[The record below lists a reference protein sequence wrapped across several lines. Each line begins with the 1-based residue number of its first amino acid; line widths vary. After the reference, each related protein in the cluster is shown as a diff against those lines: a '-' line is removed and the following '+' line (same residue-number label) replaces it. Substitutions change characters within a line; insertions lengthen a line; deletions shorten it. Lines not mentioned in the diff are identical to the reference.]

1 MMTQPSTQ
9 FTQSVAANIKYWQQ
23 RTQDL
28 TDDTLPALDQER
40 QNLYRAAKFGLH
52 VPDAWQ
58 GTAEL
63 LLQAFVFVERRG
75 YWGEWIPMLEQ
86 ALASCPADNLALRGR
101 ILDHLGLFY
110 RHNRQLDAAFAA
122 HQEELQIGLMLED
135 KWREAHACINLGAV
149 CRQMRRFVEAETYI
163 LQSQSAF
170 QAIHAPLIKHAFVTL
185 ELGLLGKGKGQ
196 WAQAEE
202 YLRYSVSLWREVGDP
217 VYLANCLKLLGEALA
232 AQDKTDA
239 ALAAYHEALD
249 CLAHTE
255 NYLDK
260 IRVLNELGSLH
271 LKQANL
277 MEAERLLLE
286 ANASFLLQSGNLFDR
301 AVVTNNL
308 GAVYLALGRL
318 AEAER
323 FFRGSIALWQICNDP
338 VQQANTLGGLA
349 EVKTA
354 QNQLAEAQQLYAQ
367 ALALLADFPQD
378 AWGQKLQKGFREAEN
393 VLEQARGVGGG
404 GGAVMRDA

>member
-1 MMTQPSTQ
+1 MMAQPSTQ
-9 FTQSVAANIKYWQQ
+9 FTQSVAANVKYWQQ
-23 RTQDL
+23 RTQTL

-40 QNLYRAAKFGLH
+40 QNLYRAAKFGLR

-58 GTAEL
+58 TTAEL

-86 ALASCPADNLALRGR
+86 ALASCPADDLALRGR

-110 RHNRQLDAAFAA
+110 RYNRQLDAAFAA
-122 HQEELQIGLMLED
+122 HREELQIGLRLKD

-149 CRQMRRFVEAETYI
+149 CRQLRRFAEAETYI
-163 LQSQSAF
+163 LQAQSAF

-185 ELGLLGKGKGQ
+185 ELGLLSKDKGQ

-202 YLRYSVSLWREVGDP
+202 YLSYSVSLWREVGDP

-232 AQDKTDA
+232 AQDKTEA
-239 ALAAYHEALD
+239 ALAAYHEARD
-249 CLAHTE
+249 CLADTE

-271 LKQANL
+271 LKRANL
-277 MEAERLLLE
+277 TEAERLFLE
-286 ANASFLLQSGNLFDR
+286 ANANFSWQSGNLFDQ
-301 AVVTNNL
+301 AVVANNL
-308 GAVYLALGRL
+308 GVVYLAQGRL
-318 AEAER
+318 AEAEQ
-323 FFRGSIALWQICNDP
+323 FFRSSIALWQSCNDP

-354 QNQLAEAQQLYAQ
+354 QNQVAEAEQLYAQ
-367 ALALLADFPQD
+367 ALDLLADFPDD
-378 AWGQKLQKGFREAEN
+378 AWGQKLQKGFREAECA
-393 VLEQARGVGGG
+393 LKQARGAG
-404 GGAVMRDA
+404 